1 VGPQGRLSTL
11 GNALAGCQQFNLAP
25 AQAAL
30 IIARIV
36 RWTREWQGVFESL
49 AVPGAQIDQM
59 RTVFPRA
66 SQIGMSEVER
76 HLR

>member
-1 VGPQGRLSTL
+1 
-11 GNALAGCQQFNLAP
+11 
-25 AQAAL
+25 L